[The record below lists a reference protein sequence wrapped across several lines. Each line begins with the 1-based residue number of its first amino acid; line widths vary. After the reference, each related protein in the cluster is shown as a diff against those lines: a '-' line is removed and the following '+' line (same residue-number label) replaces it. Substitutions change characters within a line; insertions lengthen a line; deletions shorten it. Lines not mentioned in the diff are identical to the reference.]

1 LHRRSIRGTQ
11 KNRRIKRKSLLLIF
25 TEEQGFFINLRG
37 SRQRDYVP
45 DFRTA
50 DRNFAPDILRYYK
63 DVEILFIISFRSM
76 MYSSISRFVFARSL

>member
-1 LHRRSIRGTQ
+1 MRRRPVRGMQRTDGQ
-11 KNRRIKRKSLLLIF
+11 SEKSLLLIF

-50 DRNFAPDILRYYK
+50 DRNFAPDI
-63 DVEILFIISFRSM
+63 
-76 MYSSISRFVFARSL
+76 